1 MDKIIANNMY
11 LLTIVTPEKIFYED
25 EVSSL
30 IAPGSEGYLGVLT
43 DHAPLITAL
52 VPGKLT
58 VKDQKNE
65 ELIFAL
71 GGGFLEVLKNKVTV
85 LAQSIEFIKDI
96 DIERARRALERAKQ
110 RLRSKEKEIDIP
122 RAMAALRR
130 AENRLYLYENA
141 LEE

>member
-1 MDKIIANNMY
+1 MY
-11 LLTIVTPEKIFYED
+11 TLTIVTPEKIFFED
-25 EVSSL
+25 DIVSL

-71 GGGFLEVLKNKVTV
+71 GGGFLEVLKNQVTV
-85 LAQSIEFIKDI
+85 LAHSIEFIKDI

-110 RLRSKEKEIDIP
+110 RLHSKEMEIDIP
-122 RAMAALRR
+122 RALAAFRR
-130 AENRLYLYENA
+130 AENRLNLYEDVMQD
-141 LEE
+141 

>member
-1 MDKIIANNMY
+1 MY

-25 EVSSL
+25 EVISL

-52 VPGKLT
+52 APGKLT
-58 VKDQKNE
+58 VKDQKNQ

-96 DIERARRALERAKQ
+96 NIERARRALERAKQ

-130 AENRLYLYENA
+130 AENRLYLYETA
-141 LEE
+141 IEE

>member
-1 MDKIIANNMY
+1 MY

-25 EVSSL
+25 EVISL

-65 ELIFAL
+65 ELNFAL
-71 GGGFLEVLKNKVTV
+71 GGGFLEVLKNQVTV
-85 LAQSIEFIKDI
+85 LAHSIEFIKDI
-96 DIERARRALERAKQ
+96 DLERAKRALERAKQ
-110 RLRSKEKEIDIP
+110 RLRSKEMEIDIP

-130 AENRLYLYENA
+130 AENRMYLYENA
-141 LEE
+141 IEE